1 MVWLEDLLN
10 VLLFGESWGSEFG
23 LVSLIISSQGDHG
36 EQGQMSSL
44 RHKIKG
50 APPFKK
56 YLLHLNVYEFH
67 LHSVS
72 APHMHAWC
80 LQRPE
85 RVLNALD
92 LKLQRVESPLWVLGM
107 KPKSSEKQPVLPTT
121 EPSF

>member
-1 MVWLEDLLN
+1 M
-10 VLLFGESWGSEFG
+10 
-23 LVSLIISSQGDHG
+23 
-36 EQGQMSSL
+36 GQMSSL

-56 YLLHLNVYEFH
+56 YLLYLNVYEFH

-72 APHMHAWC
+72 VPHMHAWC

-85 RVLNALD
+85 RALNALD

-107 KPKSSEKQPVLPTT
+107 KPKSSRKAASALYH
-121 EPSF
+121 